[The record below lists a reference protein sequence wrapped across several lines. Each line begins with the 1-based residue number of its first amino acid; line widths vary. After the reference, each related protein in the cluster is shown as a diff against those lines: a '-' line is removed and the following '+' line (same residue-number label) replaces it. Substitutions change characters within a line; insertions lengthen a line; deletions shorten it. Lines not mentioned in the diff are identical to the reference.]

1 MQVKSSHKR
10 APPTFIDDA
19 LTKIRNRE
27 AKLQQ
32 KDAIDKSC
40 ETEIDAEKHSPCHP
54 LDTSVKGN
62 YLLHLYV
69 LPKKDQKYFYEK
81 YLKTSL
87 SLIKGADS
95 KLYTF

>member
-1 MQVKSSHKR
+1 MTLKHSMQVKSSHKR

-62 YLLHLYV
+62 YYIYMFCRR
-69 LPKKDQKYFYEK
+69 K
-81 YLKTSL
+81 
-87 SLIKGADS
+87 IKNIFM
-95 KLYTF
+95 KNI